1 MVVVGLQPLSLKE
14 TNYSGDNSWTNS
26 SISPSFQVV
35 TDSRLQ
41 YQADD
46 INVKQPV
53 EGNREWWDLWL
64 KGTSPKGIQFHVS
77 NTVLSKSKEV

>member
-1 MVVVGLQPLSLKE
+1 M
-14 TNYSGDNSWTNS
+14 
-26 SISPSFQVV
+26 V